1 MEVKVNKLLTI
12 FALASVLYAG
22 KMTIV
27 RDNFQHIPYYP
38 PAADFTLQLVGDYST
53 QTVRYQPHRPF
64 DLFSTGYTAPQPF
77 AAVPG
82 QRLDLNILVLRVEFI
97 EDEDTFTTGNGKM
110 DLEGN
115 GDFSTDG
122 LFYDPPHTRTYFER
136 HMQFLSNFFKSNSY
150 GNLNVTFDVKPD
162 GLNDS
167 YQIPHNMG
175 YYSGF
180 DHYDSE
186 TGFVFFNVYALE
198 MGLIRVFMDGI
209 AAADQDPIVD
219 FSQYDA
225 VIIFHAGAG
234 LETSLSFYR
243 FRDLWSATFGPAA
256 LDFYMGTPYVIA
268 NNGAD
273 TIDCP
278 VMIVPEMERVDD
290 YMVGVIGTVC
300 HEFGHVLGLP
310 DLYDVSGWSNGIGA
324 WGLMGTGAWIG
335 SPRDGVPEGTI
346 PAYLSAWSRSVMGWG
361 TPRIMHDADSLISI
375 RAAEIDTTQYDV
387 DTMTMVTIPVSET
400 EYFIIENRQQDI
412 LQKDTI
418 LIDQEDSVVVSVD
431 YGEYDFFLPGSGILV
446 WHVDDA
452 VLSSWADSGYNY
464 VQINPYHKGVDLE
477 EADGI
482 QHFDAWWY
490 GDTLEYYGSRFDAFF
505 VDDSAHANH
514 YFGPFSN
521 PNSDSY
527 YGKSL
532 VTVDTKSPPDTTMNI
547 AVDFDIYQDGFPVTA
562 ALGHAVQAVSHG
574 DLDGNGEQEL
584 IVATSSGRIYAFHH
598 DGTQYGFA
606 VFDTIMTYLSVSDI
620 NADGADDIL
629 FATGFDL
636 YCLDGHTLTALP
648 NFPFTADNDI
658 LGAPLLFD
666 IDEDGTDEI
675 IFGSKDRLLYCIDST
690 ATNVPG
696 FPDTLT
702 TEIVSTPCVFDQET
716 RKIGVL
722 GSNGLF
728 WIIDQAG
735 IVRRFEDSQHNII
748 TFASPVAGDLD
759 RDGEPEAV
767 IVNGYGTI
775 YIYGADTLEH
785 TFDILIDTTFYI
797 TPALADIDDDGYL
810 EIIMPNSSRTLFV
823 TNRNGIS
830 ENDFPFQ
837 TGEYIYQ
844 PLIVADLDNNATDEL
859 IFGMA
864 VADSFGT
871 GQMKIINNRNTEF
884 PYSPLFGDGGFTSP
898 GIVLDLDNDGDL
910 ELACGSDMGKLYV
923 WDFPGIDA
931 EWCGYMNSPKN
942 WGIYTGAL
950 PDPQV
955 PSTLIGSFYIYPSPV
970 ETYGTVR
977 FFLGEDAEVTVEI
990 LDIVG
995 HSIGKIDLENT
1006 IPNEYNEVTFSF
1018 EKQSNGVYI
1027 ARVEARSSTRR
1038 DVKFKKFAVLR

>member
-1 MEVKVNKLLTI
+1 PT
-12 FALASVLYAG
+12 
-22 KMTIV
+22 
-27 RDNFQHIPYYP
+27 
-38 PAADFTLQLVGDYST
+38 
-53 QTVRYQPHRPF
+53 
-64 DLFSTGYTAPQPF
+64 
-77 AAVPG
+77 
-82 QRLDLNILVLRVEFI
+82 
-97 EDEDTFTTGNGKM
+97 
-110 DLEGN
+110 
-115 GDFSTDG
+115 
-122 LFYDPPHTRTYFER
+122 
-136 HMQFLSNFFKSNSY
+136 
-150 GNLNVTFDVKPD
+150 
-162 GLNDS
+162 
-167 YQIPHNMG
+167 
-175 YYSGF
+175 
-180 DHYDSE
+180 
-186 TGFVFFNVYALE
+186 
-198 MGLIRVFMDGI
+198 
-209 AAADQDPIVD
+209 VD

-256 LDFYMGTPYVIA
+256 LDFYTGTPYVIA

-273 TIDCP
+273 TLDCP

-324 WGLMGTGAWIG
+324 WGLMGTGAWVG

-346 PAYLSAWSRSVMGWG
+346 PAYLNAWSRSILGWG
-361 TPRIMHDADSLISI
+361 TPRTIQDADSLIRI

-387 DTMTMVTIPVSET
+387 DTMTMVRIPISET

-431 YGEYDFFLPGSGILV
+431 YGEYDFFLPGSGILI

-452 VLSSWADSGYNY
+452 VLSSWSDSGYNY
-464 VQINPYHKGVDLE
+464 VQIDPYHKGVDLE

-490 GDTLEYYGSRFDAFF
+490 ADTLEYYGSRFDAFF
-505 VDDSAHANH
+505 LDDSGQAINL
-514 YFGPFSN
+514 FGPFSN

-532 VTVDTKSPPDTTMNI
+532 VTVKVNSAPDTMMDI
-547 AVDFDIYQDGFPVTA
+547 AVDFDLYQDGFPITV
-562 ALGHAVQAVSHG
+562 ALGHEVQAVSYG
-574 DLDGNGEQEL
+574 DLDGNGDQEL
-584 IVATSSGRIYAFHH
+584 IVATRTGRIHTFHH
-598 DGTQYGFA
+598 DGTPYGIA
-606 VFDTIMTYLSVSDI
+606 LFDTIMTLLAVGDI
-620 NADGADDIL
+620 NADGADDVL

-636 YCLDGHTLTALP
+636 HCLDGNTLTALP
-648 NFPFTADNDI
+648 DFPYTTGNDI

-666 IDEDGTDEI
+666 INNDGNDEI
-675 IFGSKDRLLYCIDST
+675 LFGSKDRHFYCIDST
-690 ATNVPG
+690 ATNITG
-696 FPDTLT
+696 FPLTLT
-702 TEIVSTPCVFDQET
+702 TEIVSTPCVFDEDSRQ
-716 RKIGVL
+716 IGIL

-728 WIIDQAG
+728 WIADQGG
-735 IVRRFEDSQHNII
+735 IIKRFDDSQHNMI
-748 TFASPVAGDLD
+748 TFASPITGDLD

-767 IVNGYGTI
+767 TINGYGTI
-775 YIYGADTLEH
+775 YIYGADTLEQV
-785 TFDILIDTTFYI
+785 FDILIDTTFYV
-797 TPALADIDDDGYL
+797 TPALADIDNDGYL

-823 TNRNGIS
+823 TNRNGVP

-837 TGEYIYQ
+837 TDEYIYQ
-844 PLIVADLDNNATDEL
+844 PLIIADLDNNATDEL
-859 IFGMA
+859 VFGMS

-871 GQMKIINNRNTEF
+871 GQMKIINDRNTEF

-898 GIVLDLDNDGDL
+898 GIILDLDNDEDL

-923 WDFPGIDA
+923 WDFPGTA
-931 EWCGYMNSPKN
+931 AAWAGYMNSPKN
-942 WGIYTGAL
+942 WGVFTGEL
-950 PDPQV
+950 NDPQV
-955 PSTLIGSFYIYPSPV
+955 SSTLLGSFYIYPSPV

-995 HSIGKIDLENT
+995 HSIGTVDLENPT
-1006 IPNEYNEVTFSF
+1006 ANEYNEVTFNF

-1027 ARVEARSSTRR
+1027 ARVVAQSSTRR